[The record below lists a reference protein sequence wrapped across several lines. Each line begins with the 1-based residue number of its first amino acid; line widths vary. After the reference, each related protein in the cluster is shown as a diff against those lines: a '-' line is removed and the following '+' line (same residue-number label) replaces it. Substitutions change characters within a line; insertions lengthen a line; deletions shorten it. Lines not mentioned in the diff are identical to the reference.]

1 MQKSE
6 MASQSTD
13 EIVESEAES
22 EPEIKEDKSETSE
35 GPSISHENPPH
46 DDETKETEE
55 QDQIQPM
62 KKGRKKLVFTQ
73 NRILQKKVETHS
85 ILLTDYP
92 INSQN

>member
-1 MQKSE
+1 

-55 QDQIQPM
+55 QDQIQPDEEGE
-62 KKGRKKLVFTQ
+62 KEASVYTEQDLTEEGRNTF
-73 NRILQKKVETHS
+73 
-85 ILLTDYP
+85 
-92 INSQN
+92 NSPN